1 LEVLS
6 PSGVELSP
14 FTWMG
19 MMHQLTSYSTP
30 DNVNGFSY
38 QFYQEV
44 AYSVS
49 FLKQPC
55 GFKGLEVVS

>member
-1 LEVLS
+1 
-6 PSGVELSP
+6 
-14 FTWMG
+14 MG